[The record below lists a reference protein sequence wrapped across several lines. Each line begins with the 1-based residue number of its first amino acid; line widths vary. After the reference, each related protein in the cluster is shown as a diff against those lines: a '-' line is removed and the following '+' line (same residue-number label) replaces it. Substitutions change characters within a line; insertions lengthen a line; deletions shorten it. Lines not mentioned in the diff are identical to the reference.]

1 MTDSS
6 AFATDGGA
14 AADIRRWCDHSKIPG
29 RHPDLSDAASIL
41 IASGF
46 LSDSARAVLVRRA
59 TAGMPIPAIGGFGD
73 LRRLHRELDQLDDY
87 LRNPR
92 MPRVG
97 AMVLRSRI
105 MTLTRRRETARNLV
119 TASKPVFAG
128 TVRGIRRERRD
139 GLYLDIPDRER
150 LFNALLFTP
159 TPNSLDSGYL
169 RRAGAMAANTAAGV
183 IGQLTDGRSR
193 AGQWVAEKAAIIEG
207 PDDDSSSSAGFV
219 DGYETLLYV
228 AGSAYDRIVRSP
240 VWRSDHFSAQRTQI
254 NLHAELAEISADV
267 INLRT
272 VRIELDRVRVVAA
285 SDERLG
291 EQLRSREA
299 ELRPVWSQLIA
310 RVAALAD
317 VADAVAA
324 AAHELR
330 ILEQVN
336 YAGTIDHR
344 IDQLIGRSGERELS
358 AENTRRL
365 SEQLGMGRTHLRD
378 YRNILQG
385 NVTGVLGSAY
395 EEPVLPAPSRAITNP
410 RLRKETDS

>member
-1 MTDSS
+1 MTESSASTTDS
-6 AFATDGGA
+6 GGA
-14 AADIRRWCDHSKIPG
+14 NIRRWCDESKIPG

-41 IASGF
+41 VASGF

-59 TAGMPIPAIGGFGD
+59 TAGMPSPAIGGFGD
-73 LRRLHRELDQLDDY
+73 LRRLNRELHQLDDY

-119 TASKPVFAG
+119 IASKPVFAG

-139 GLYLDIPDRER
+139 GLYLDIPDREK
-150 LFNALLFTP
+150 LFNGLLFTP
-159 TPNSLDSGYL
+159 TPNSLDSSYL
-169 RRAGAMAANTAAGV
+169 RRAGTMAATTAAGM
-183 IGQLTDGRSR
+183 IGQLTEGRSR
-193 AGQWVAEKAAIIEG
+193 AGQWVADKAATIETS
-207 PDDDSSSSAGFV
+207 DEDAAAARFV
-219 DGYETLLYV
+219 DGYETVLFI
-228 AGSAYDRIVRSP
+228 AGNAYDRIVRSP
-240 VWRSDHFSAQRTQI
+240 VWRSDHFAVQRTQI
-254 NLHAELAEISADV
+254 NVHAELAEIAADV

-285 SDERLG
+285 SDQRLRD
-291 EQLRSREA
+291 QLRSREA

-310 RVAALAD
+310 RVAALTE

-324 AAHELR
+324 AAHELQ
-330 ILEQVN
+330 ILDQVN
-336 YAGTIDHR
+336 YAGTIDTR
-344 IDQLIGRSGERELS
+344 IDQLIARSGDRELS

-365 SEQLGMGRTHLRD
+365 SEQLGLGRSHLRD

-385 NVTGVLGSAY
+385 NVSGVL
-395 EEPVLPAPSRAITNP
+395 EPPDDVVLPAPSRAATNP
-410 RLRKETDS
+410 QLRKETGG